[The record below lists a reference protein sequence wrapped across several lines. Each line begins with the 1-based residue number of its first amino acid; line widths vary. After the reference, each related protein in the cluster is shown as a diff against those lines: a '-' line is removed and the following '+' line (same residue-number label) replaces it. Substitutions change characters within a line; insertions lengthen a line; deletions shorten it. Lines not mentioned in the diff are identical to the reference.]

1 MGCVIALVG
10 SCEVYT

>member
-10 SCEVYT
+10 SCEDYT